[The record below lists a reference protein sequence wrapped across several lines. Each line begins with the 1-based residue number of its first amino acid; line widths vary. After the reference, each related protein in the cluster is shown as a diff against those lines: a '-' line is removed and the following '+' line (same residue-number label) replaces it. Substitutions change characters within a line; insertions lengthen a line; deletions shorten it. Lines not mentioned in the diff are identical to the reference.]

1 MKKSYWLYKMCLLL
15 GLGICIPVTGNAS
28 DIGDATLTQQQSKI
42 TASRVVVD
50 ESGESLIGA
59 SVIEKGAATNGTI
72 TDIDGRFSLS
82 VAPNAILEISYVGYQ
97 KQDIPAKK
105 DMRIIMHPDVAN
117 LEEVVVVAY
126 GTQKKVSVIG
136 SVASIDRKDLM
147 KSSSPNLSSALS
159 GKLPGLTT
167 IQTSGEP
174 GRDEVTMFLRGAA
187 TTN

>member
-1 MKKSYWLYKMCLLL
+1 
-15 GLGICIPVTGNAS
+15 
-28 DIGDATLTQQQSKI
+28 
-42 TASRVVVD
+42 
-50 ESGESLIGA
+50 
-59 SVIEKGAATNGTI
+59 
-72 TDIDGRFSLS
+72 
-82 VAPNAILEISYVGYQ
+82 
-97 KQDIPAKK
+97 
-105 DMRIIMHPDVAN
+105 MRIIMHPDVAN

-187 TTN
+187 TTNGTKSH

>member
-1 MKKSYWLYKMCLLL
+1 
-15 GLGICIPVTGNAS
+15 
-28 DIGDATLTQQQSKI
+28 
-42 TASRVVVD
+42 
-50 ESGESLIGA
+50 
-59 SVIEKGAATNGTI
+59 
-72 TDIDGRFSLS
+72 
-82 VAPNAILEISYVGYQ
+82 
-97 KQDIPAKK
+97 
-105 DMRIIMHPDVAN
+105 MRIIMHPDVAN

-187 TTN
+187 TKRNKPINYGRWSSCRRYAIYRPERDC

>member
-1 MKKSYWLYKMCLLL
+1 
-15 GLGICIPVTGNAS
+15 
-28 DIGDATLTQQQSKI
+28 
-42 TASRVVVD
+42 
-50 ESGESLIGA
+50 
-59 SVIEKGAATNGTI
+59 
-72 TDIDGRFSLS
+72 
-82 VAPNAILEISYVGYQ
+82 
-97 KQDIPAKK
+97 
-105 DMRIIMHPDVAN
+105 MRIIMHPDVAN

-174 GRDEVTMFLRGAA
+174 DVTKSPCSCVVLPLQ
-187 TTN
+187 TEQTH